1 MGKMLG
7 RAFLCAIAGLIG
19 WLITEPLLPKEFA
32 SSEWQRAE
40 FRMVFIA
47 VLFIGLA
54 AGFHQG
60 YMKGGKRNI
69 FLGLALGLVFGT
81 LGGLLGY
88 QFGGS
93 ISTAIFGSS
102 WALQPFPII
111 PRTITFAFI
120 GSFLGAGIGVTQFR
134 TRIILAGAFGG
145 LIGGAIAGLFFDP
158 LGTALGA
165 LSNGGE
171 SGFAGRALMWP
182 LMGFTVGLFTA
193 WLEQATRQAWVRLI
207 VGRNEGKEWPID
219 GIQTHLGRDERANVP
234 LFGDNNVAPLHATIT
249 RQGVNYILSDA
260 GTPIG
265 TGYQGI
271 RLAAPVA
278 LQPGDMFQIGSHQL
292 QFLVKAAAA
301 RRIQEGRAQAIPM
314 TGQPVQP
321 LQPIQAQ
328 GGPDPMNP
336 GAAGTSNFPSPS
348 LGRGGGGVDPTQ
360 SNPTKAYNPQSMGAT
375 SATSTTSSSLVA
387 LDGPM
392 TGQRIPL
399 TTQLEAG
406 RESTG
411 INLGYDAQASRR
423 HATLSPT
430 PNGVHVK
437 DLGSTNGTYLNGQRI
452 PEANAPIGSV
462 IKIGSTSFRVE
473 SA

>member
-7 RAFLCAIAGLIG
+7 RAFLCAIAGLVG

-32 SSEWQRAE
+32 SAEWQKAE

-81 LGGLLGY
+81 LGGLMGY
-88 QFGGS
+88 QVGGS
-93 ISTAIFGSS
+93 ISTAIFGDG
-102 WALQPFPII
+102 WALKSFPIV
-111 PRTITFAFI
+111 PRAITFAFI

-134 TRIILAGAFGG
+134 TRIILAGVFGG
-145 LIGGAIAGLFFDP
+145 FIGGGIAGLFFDP
-158 LGTALGA
+158 LGLALGS
-165 LSNGGE
+165 LNPGGE

-207 VGRNEGKEWPID
+207 LGRNEGKEWPID
-219 GIQTHLGRDERANVP
+219 GVQTHLGRDERANVP

-265 TGYQGI
+265 TGYQGV
-271 RLAAPVA
+271 RLSGPVA
-278 LQPGDMFQIGSHQL
+278 LQPGDMFQVGNHQL
-292 QFLVKAAAA
+292 QFLVKASAA
-301 RRIQEGRAQAIPM
+301 RKIQEGRAQGM
-314 TGQPVQP
+314 QMQPQGNPQQPAQP
-321 LQPIQAQ
+321 LHPIQTS
-328 GGPDPMNP
+328 
-336 GAAGTSNFPSPS
+336 GALNMGATGATS
-348 LGRGGGGVDPTQ
+348 VQQ
-360 SNPTKAYNPQSMGAT
+360 SNPTQAYNPQTMSSTGAT
-375 SATSTTSSSLVA
+375 SAPQTGFVLIA

-392 TGQRIPL
+392 TGQRIPVAGP
-399 TTQLEAG
+399 LEAG
-406 RESTG
+406 RETPG

-430 PNGVHVK
+430 PNGVYVK

-473 SA
+473 QN

>member
-40 FRMVFIA
+40 FRMVFIS

-60 YMKGGKRNI
+60 YMKGGKRNV

-88 QFGGS
+88 QIGGTT
-93 ISTAIFGSS
+93 STVIFGDN
-102 WALQPFPII
+102 WALKSFPIV
-111 PRTITFAFI
+111 PRAITFAFM

-134 TRIILAGAFGG
+134 ARIIMAGAFGG
-145 LIGGAIAGLFFDP
+145 LIGGGIAGLFFDP
-158 LGTALGA
+158 LGVAIGQV
-165 LSNGGE
+165 LSQGGE

-219 GIQTHLGRDERANVP
+219 GVQTHLGRDERANVP
-234 LFGDNNVAPLHATIT
+234 LFGDNNVAALHATIT

-260 GTPIG
+260 GTQIG
-265 TGYQGI
+265 TGYQGV

-278 LQPGDMFQIGSHQL
+278 LQPGDMFQVGNHQL
-292 QFLVKAAAA
+292 QFLVKASAA
-301 RRIQEGRAQAIPM
+301 RKIQEGRAQAVPM
-314 TGQPVQP
+314 SPQGQQFQPQQP
-321 LQPIQAQ
+321 LHPIQA
-328 GGPDPMNP
+328 GTPANP
-336 GAAGTSNFPSPS
+336 QA
-348 LGRGGGGVDPTQ
+348 
-360 SNPTKAYNPQSMGAT
+360 SNPTQAFAT
-375 SATSTTSSSLVA
+375 QQATYALIA

-392 TGQRIPL
+392 TGQRIPITSL
-399 TTQLEAG
+399 TEAG
-406 RESTG
+406 RETPG

-423 HATLSPT
+423 HAVLSPT
-430 PNGVHVK
+430 PNGVHIK

>member
-1 MGKMLG
+1 MLG

-88 QFGGS
+88 QFGGT
-93 ISTAIFGSS
+93 ISTVIFGDG
-102 WALQPFPII
+102 WALKSFPII
-111 PRTITFAFI
+111 PRAITFAFI

-134 TRIILAGAFGG
+134 ARIIMAGAFGG
-145 LIGGAIAGLFFDP
+145 LIGGGIAGLFFDP
-158 LGTALGA
+158 LGMAIGQV
-165 LSNGGE
+165 LSPGGE

-219 GIQTHLGRDERANVP
+219 GVQTHLGRDERANVP

-265 TGYQGI
+265 TGYQGV

-278 LQPGDMFQIGSHQL
+278 LQPGDMFQVGNHQL
-292 QFLVKAAAA
+292 QFLVKASAA

-314 TGQPVQP
+314 GHGQQPAQP
-321 LQPIQAQ
+321 LQPIQTS
-328 GGPDPMNP
+328 
-336 GAAGTSNFPSPS
+336 GALSMGATGATSAPQTN
-348 LGRGGGGVDPTQ
+348 PTQ
-360 SNPTKAYNPQSMGAT
+360 AYNPQTMNAT
-375 SATSTTSSSLVA
+375 SGTSAPQTYALIA

-392 TGQRIPL
+392 TGQRIPINA
-399 TTQLEAG
+399 QLEAG
-406 RESTG
+406 RETPG

-430 PNGVHVK
+430 PSGVYVK